1 MPHEGQARPGTLQP
15 PRGPHGVPATAEHG
29 LEQERQR
36 VYEQTG
42 LRVTDHGV
50 QHPPTII
57 HCPRPGCLFTATA
70 RNEGRAV
77 RALSAHL
84 VHHIRKE
91 QGQ

>member
-1 MPHEGQARPGTLQP
+1 MATSSRITDHPTAESITQARDQM
-15 PRGPHGVPATAEHG
+15 
-29 LEQERQR
+29 EQERQR